1 MRIGSREGRISLRI
15 LLLAPQPFFQ
25 ARGTPIA
32 VRMVLEFLG
41 SHGHQV
47 DVLTYHEGSD
57 VEIPN
62 CRVVRIPAIP
72 GVRDIRPGFSLKKVL
87 CDSVMLFSC
96 VRIMRRTRY
105 DLVHAV
111 EESAFIAAAL
121 QPFTGVPYVYDMDSS
136 LAEQLIDRFPALTAV
151 GPILRRFEAVAVQRS
166 AGVLTVCAAL
176 QEIARRHSPDTPIG
190 RVEDTTLLPP
200 ANGSNGI
207 RHLPPETDGAPVA
220 MYVGN
225 LEPYQGID
233 LLLEGFRHTL
243 AQMQQ
248 ARLVIVGG
256 RKDDIDRYGRRA
268 SALGIRQAVHF
279 LGPKPVSDLGD
290 LLREADV
297 LVSPRLKGINTPMK
311 IYSYLDSGTAVLA
324 TRLRTHTQVLD
335 EHTAYLVDP
344 DPVALGTGL
353 ATLLKDDALR
363 EGLAARA
370 KDHVRREFTPEAA
383 ARKLEAFY
391 STIEARSGEARARA

>member
-1 MRIGSREGRISLRI
+1 MRV

-32 VRMVLEFLG
+32 VRLVLEFL
-41 SHGHQV
+41 SSRGHEV
-47 DVLTYHEGSD
+47 DALTYHEGSD
-57 VEIPN
+57 VDIPG
-62 CRVVRIPAIP
+62 CRIVRIPRLP
-72 GVRDIRPGFSLKKVL
+72 GVTNIRPGFSLKKVL
-87 CDSVMLFSC
+87 CDAAMFFTCARMMS
-96 VRIMRRTRY
+96 RTRY

-121 QPFTGVPYVYDMDSS
+121 QPFFGVPYVYDMDSS
-136 LAEQLIDRFPALTAV
+136 LAEQLIDAFPALRPA
-151 GPILRRFEAVAVQRS
+151 GPLLRRCEAVAVRRS

-176 QEIARRHSPDTPIG
+176 QDIARQYSPDTPIG
-190 RVEDTTLLPP
+190 RVEDTSLLAPG
-200 ANGSNGI
+200 GSAQAAK
-207 RHLPPETDGAPVA
+207 HLPPETEGAPVA

-225 LEPYQGID
+225 LEHYQGID

-243 AQMQQ
+243 EQMKQ

-268 SALGIRQAVHF
+268 SALGIGQAVHF
-279 LGPKPVSDLGD
+279 LGPKPLSELAD

-324 TRLRTHTQVLD
+324 TRLRTHTQILD
-335 EHTAYLVDP
+335 EQTAYLVDP
-344 DPVALGTGL
+344 EPLALGTGL
-353 ATLLKDDALR
+353 AALLKDDGLR
-363 EGLAARA
+363 QGLAARA
-370 KDHVRREFTPEAA
+370 KEHVRREFTPEAA
-383 ARKLEAFY
+383 ARKLESFY
-391 STIEARSGEARARA
+391 ATVEAQSNRARG

>member
-1 MRIGSREGRISLRI
+1 VKI

-32 VRMVLEFLG
+32 VRRVLEFLTG
-41 SHGHQV
+41 RGHQV

-62 CRVVRIPAIP
+62 CRIVRIPRLP
-72 GVRDIRPGFSLKKVL
+72 GIRNIRPGFSLKKVL
-87 CDSVMLFSC
+87 CDLVMLFGC
-96 VRIMRRTRY
+96 ARLMHRTRY

-121 QPFTGVPYVYDMDSS
+121 QPLTGVPYVYDMDSS
-136 LAEQLIDRFPALTAV
+136 LAEQMIDSHPGLRVV
-151 GPILRRFEAVAVQRS
+151 GPILRRCEAMAVRRS

-176 QEIARRHSPDTPIG
+176 QEIARGHAPGTPVG
-190 RVEDTTLLPP
+190 RVEDTTLLSSNERI
-200 ANGSNGI
+200 NGAKY
-207 RHLPPETDGAPVA
+207 LPPETEGAPVA

-225 LEPYQGID
+225 LERYQGID

-243 AQMQQ
+243 DQMEQ

-256 RKDDIDRYGRRA
+256 QRDDIERYGRRA
-268 SALGIRQAVHF
+268 SALGIGRAVHF
-279 LGPKPVSDLGD
+279 LGPKPISQLGD

-297 LVSPRLKGINTPMK
+297 LVSPRLKGTNTPMK

-324 TRLRTHTQVLD
+324 TRLRTHTQVLTD
-335 EHTAYLVDP
+335 RTAYLVDP
-344 DPVALGTGL
+344 EPLALGSGL
-353 ATLLKDDALR
+353 AALLKDDSLR
-363 EGLAARA
+363 KRLAAEA

-383 ARKLEAFY
+383 RRKLESFY
-391 STIEARSGEARARA
+391 TMIETRA

>member
-1 MRIGSREGRISLRI
+1 MKI

-32 VRMVLEFLG
+32 VRLVVEFLG
-41 SHGHQV
+41 SRGHQV
-47 DVLTYHEGSD
+47 DLLTYHEGSD

-62 CRVVRIPAIP
+62 CRIVRIPRVP
-72 GVRDIRPGFSLKKVL
+72 GVRNIRPGFSFKKVI
-87 CDSVMLFSC
+87 CDAVMLVSC
-96 VRIMRRTRY
+96 ARMLRRTRY

-121 QPFTGVPYVYDMDSS
+121 KPFFGVPYVYDMDSS
-136 LAEQLIDRFPALTAV
+136 LAEQLTDAFPVLQVAAPL
-151 GPILRRFEAVAVQRS
+151 LRRCEALAVRHS

-176 QEIARRHSPDTPIG
+176 QDIALQHAPGTPVG
-190 RVEDTTLLPP
+190 RVEDTTLL
-200 ANGSNGI
+200 AQGNGGNGAG
-207 RHLPPETDGAPVA
+207 HLPPETEGAPVA

-225 LEPYQGID
+225 LEHYQGID

-243 AQMQQ
+243 EQMNQ

-256 RKDDIDRYGRRA
+256 RKDDIDRYGERA
-268 SALGIRQAVHF
+268 RALGIRQAVHF
-279 LGPKPVSDLGD
+279 LGPKPVSELAD
-290 LLREADV
+290 LLRAADV
-297 LVSPRLKGINTPMK
+297 LVSPRLKGTNTPMK

-335 EHTAYLVDP
+335 ERTAYLVDP
-344 DPVALGTGL
+344 EPLALGTGL
-353 ATLLKDDALR
+353 ATLLKDDSLR

-391 STIEARSGEARARA
+391 STIEARSQAAMAP

>member
-1 MRIGSREGRISLRI
+1 MRI

-32 VRMVLEFLG
+32 VRLVLEFL
-41 SHGHQV
+41 SARGHQV
-47 DVLTYHEGSD
+47 DVLTYHEGSE
-57 VEIPN
+57 VEISN
-62 CRVVRIPAIP
+62 CRIVRIPRLP
-72 GVRDIRPGFSLKKVL
+72 GVRNIPPGFSLKKVL
-87 CDSVMLFSC
+87 CDAMMLVSC
-96 VRIMRRTRY
+96 ARLMRRTRY

-121 QPFTGVPYVYDMDSS
+121 QPFAGVPYVYDMDSS
-136 LAEQLIDRFPALTAV
+136 LAEQLIDAFPALRLV
-151 GPILRRFEAVAVQRS
+151 GPVLRRCEAVAVRRS
-166 AGVLTVCAAL
+166 VGVLTVCAAL
-176 QEIARRHSPDTPIG
+176 QDIARAHAPNTPVG
-190 RVEDTTLLPP
+190 RVEDTTLLAPENG
-200 ANGSNGI
+200 ANGAK
-207 RHLPPETDGAPVA
+207 HLPPETDGAPVA

-225 LEPYQGID
+225 LEHYQGID

-243 AQMQQ
+243 EQMKQ

-256 RKDDIDRYGRRA
+256 RKDDIDRYGQRA

-279 LGPKPVSDLGD
+279 LGPKPVSELAD

-297 LVSPRLKGINTPMK
+297 LVSPRLKGTNTPMK

-335 EHTAYLVDP
+335 ERTAYLVDP
-344 DPVALGTGL
+344 EPLAFGTGL
-353 ATLLKDDALR
+353 AALLKDDSLR

-370 KDHVRREFTPEAA
+370 KDHARREFTPEAA
-383 ARKLEAFY
+383 ARKLAAFY
-391 STIEARSGEARARA
+391 SSIEARSSEARSRA

>member
-1 MRIGSREGRISLRI
+1 MRI

-32 VRMVLEFLG
+32 VRAVLEFL
-41 SHGHQV
+41 SARGHVV
-47 DVLTYHEGSD
+47 DALTYHEGSD

-62 CRVVRIPAIP
+62 CRIHRIPRVP
-72 GVRDIRPGFSLKKVL
+72 GVHDLRPGFSLKKVI
-87 CDSVMLFSC
+87 CDIAMFGTCTRMML
-96 VRIMRRTRY
+96 RTKY

-111 EESAFIAAAL
+111 EESAFIATVMKSL
-121 QPFTGVPYVYDMDSS
+121 TGVPYVYDMDSS
-136 LAEQLIDRFPALTAV
+136 LAEQMLDSFPRLKLVAPL
-151 GPILRRFEAVAVQRS
+151 LRRFEAVAVRRS

-176 QEIARRHSPDTPIG
+176 EDVAQAHAPGTTIG
-190 RVEDTTLLPP
+190 RVEDTTLLAPSTSANRAGQLP
-200 ANGSNGI
+200 A
-207 RHLPPETDGAPVA
+207 ETAGAPVA

-225 LEPYQGID
+225 LEHYQGID

-243 AQMQQ
+243 DQMSE

-256 RKDDIDRYGRRA
+256 RADDIARYGERA
-268 SALGIRQAVHF
+268 TDLGIRQAVHF
-279 LGPKPVSDLGD
+279 LGPKPVSALAD

-297 LVSPRLKGINTPMK
+297 LVSPRLKGLNTPMK

-335 EHTAYLVDP
+335 DRTAYLVDP
-344 DPVALGTGL
+344 EPLALGTGL
-353 ATLLKDDALR
+353 ALLLKDDSLR

-370 KDHVRREFTPEAA
+370 KDHAQREFTPEAA
-383 ARKLEAFY
+383 KRKLESFY
-391 STIEARSGEARARA
+391 ARIEARSAAVAPV

>member
-1 MRIGSREGRISLRI
+1 MRI

-32 VRMVLEFLG
+32 VRLVLEFLSG
-41 SHGHQV
+41 RGHQV
-47 DVLTYHEGSD
+47 DVLTYPEGSD
-57 VEIPN
+57 VEIPG
-62 CRVVRIPAIP
+62 CRIVRIPRIP
-72 GVRDIRPGFSLKKVL
+72 GVRNIRPGFSLKKVL
-87 CDSVMLFSC
+87 CDLVMLVGC
-96 VRIMRRTRY
+96 MGMMRRTRY

-136 LAEQLIDRFPALTAV
+136 LAEQLVDAYPALKLAS
-151 GPILRRFEAVAVQRS
+151 PILRRCEALAVRRS
-166 AGVLTVCAAL
+166 AGVLTVCATL
-176 QEIARRHSPDTPIG
+176 QDIARRHSPSAPVG

-200 ANGSNGI
+200 GNGSNGAK
-207 RHLPPETDGAPVA
+207 HLPPETEGAPVA
-220 MYVGN
+220 LYVGN
-225 LEPYQGID
+225 LERYQGID

-243 AQMQQ
+243 AQMEQ

-256 RKDDIDRYGRRA
+256 QKDDIERYGRRA
-268 SALGIRQAVHF
+268 SALGIGQAVHF
-279 LGPKPVSDLGD
+279 MGPKPVSELGD

-297 LVSPRLKGINTPMK
+297 LVSPRLKGTNTPMK

-344 DPVALGTGL
+344 EPLAFGTGL
-353 ATLLKDDALR
+353 AKLLQDDSLR

-383 ARKLEAFY
+383 ARKLADFY
-391 STIEARSGEARARA
+391 STIEARSSEARARA